1 MKRRFLSV
9 SMAVVMAVVCLT
21 GCSGNFAKNSF
32 ISAAKKNGMNE
43 LSEPKDLT
51 LRRAGAGESYSFFYD
66 VKESHIIESISA
78 FSDYV
83 SPNDVKDFVIAV
95 ESMGE
100 TGDHGS
106 CITQAYFLTV
116 KDSDTAEEIYESLIK
131 PLVKPEEG
139 EKDGVTYA
147 VSYQGSRNDDSG
159 VELAYGVY
167 LKDNQIV
174 LIRSDYDSSLK
185 NNCVEGFCKSLGL
198 VSPYTLR

>member
-1 MKRRFLSV
+1 MKRNILSV
-9 SMAVVMAVVCLT
+9 AMAVVMAVVCLA
-21 GCSGNFAKNSF
+21 GCSGNFAKSSF

-51 LRRAGAGESYSFFYD
+51 LRRAGAGESYAIFYD
-66 VKESHIIESISA
+66 VKESHLIESISP

-95 ESMGE
+95 ESIGE
-100 TGDHGS
+100 TDDHGS

-116 KDSDTAEEIYESLIK
+116 KDSDTAEEIYESVIK
-131 PLVKPEEG
+131 PLVKPEED
-139 EKDGVTYA
+139 EKDGITYA
-147 VSYQGSRNDDSG
+147 ISYQGGST

-174 LIRSDYDSSLK
+174 LIRSDYDPSLK
-185 NNCVEGFCKSLGL
+185 NDCVEGFCKSLGL
-198 VSPYTLR
+198 VSPYTLS

>member
-1 MKRRFLSV
+1 MKRKILSV
-9 SMAVVMAVVCLT
+9 AMAVVMAVVCLT
-21 GCSGNFAKNSF
+21 GCSGNFAKSSF

-51 LRRAGAGESYSFFYD
+51 LRRAGAGESYAIYYD
-66 VKESHIIESISA
+66 VKESHLIESISP

-95 ESMGE
+95 ESIGE
-100 TGDHGS
+100 TDDHGS

-116 KDSDTAEEIYESLIK
+116 KDSDTAEEIYESVIK
-131 PLVKPEEG
+131 PLVKPEED
-139 EKDGVTYA
+139 EKDGITYA
-147 VSYQGSRNDDSG
+147 ISYQGGST

-174 LIRSDYDSSLK
+174 LIRSDYDPSLK
-185 NNCVEGFCKSLGL
+185 NDCVEGFCKSLGL
-198 VSPYTLR
+198 VSPYTLS

>member
-1 MKRRFLSV
+1 MKRKISSV
-9 SMAVVMAVVCLT
+9 AMAVVMAVVCLT
-21 GCSGNFAKNSF
+21 GCSGNFAKSSF

-51 LRRAGAGESYSFFYD
+51 LRRAGAGESYAIFYD
-66 VKESHIIESISA
+66 VKESHLIESISP

-95 ESMGE
+95 ESIGE
-100 TGDHGS
+100 TDDHGS

-116 KDSDTAEEIYESLIK
+116 KDSDTAEEIYESVIK
-131 PLVKPEEG
+131 PLVKPEED
-139 EKDGVTYA
+139 EKDGITYA
-147 VSYQGSRNDDSG
+147 ISYQGGST

-174 LIRSDYDSSLK
+174 LIRSDYDPSLK
-185 NNCVEGFCKSLGL
+185 NDCVEGFCKSLGL
-198 VSPYTLR
+198 VSPYTLS

>member
-1 MKRRFLSV
+1 MKRKILSV
-9 SMAVVMAVVCLT
+9 AMAVVMAVVCLT
-21 GCSGNFAKNSF
+21 GCSGNFAKSSF

-51 LRRAGAGESYSFFYD
+51 LRRAGAGESYAIFYD
-66 VKESHIIESISA
+66 VKESHLIESISP

-95 ESMGE
+95 ESIGE
-100 TGDHGS
+100 TDDHGS

-116 KDSDTAEEIYESLIK
+116 KDSDTAEEIYESVIK
-131 PLVKPEEG
+131 PLVKPEED
-139 EKDGVTYA
+139 EKDGITYA
-147 VSYQGSRNDDSG
+147 ISYQGGST

-174 LIRSDYDSSLK
+174 LIRSDYDPSLK
-185 NNCVEGFCKSLGL
+185 NDCVEGFCKSLGL
-198 VSPYTLR
+198 VSPYTLS

>member
-1 MKRRFLSV
+1 MKRNILSV
-9 SMAVVMAVVCLT
+9 AMAVVMAVVCLT
-21 GCSGNFAKNSF
+21 GCSGNFAKSSF

-51 LRRAGAGESYSFFYD
+51 LRRAGAGESYAIFYD
-66 VKESHIIESISA
+66 VKESHLIESISP

-95 ESMGE
+95 ESIGE
-100 TGDHGS
+100 TDDHGS

-116 KDSDTAEEIYESLIK
+116 KDSDTAEEIYESVIK
-131 PLVKPEEG
+131 PLVKPEED
-139 EKDGVTYA
+139 EKDGITYA
-147 VSYQGSRNDDSG
+147 ISYQGGST

-174 LIRSDYDSSLK
+174 LIRSDYDPSLK
-185 NNCVEGFCKSLGL
+185 NDCVEGFCKSLGL
-198 VSPYTLR
+198 VSPYTLS